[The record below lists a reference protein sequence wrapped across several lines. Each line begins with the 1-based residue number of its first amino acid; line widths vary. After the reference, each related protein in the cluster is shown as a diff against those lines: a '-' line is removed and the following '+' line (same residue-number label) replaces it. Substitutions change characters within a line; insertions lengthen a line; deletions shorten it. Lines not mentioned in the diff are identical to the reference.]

1 MKTNF
6 LLILLSLISFDLIS
20 KDYSDL
26 KASKAT
32 LTMKGGEMDV
42 WMTKKENNLWEM
54 KSIVDGGR
62 VFERKEISVFEL
74 NQKTLIP
81 LDHNIRM
88 RILFKKIKSSA
99 SFDWK
104 NLKVDYQEG
113 KDKGSIRLIDGTLGP
128 ATAQLQMRLD
138 LRNLNLGS
146 LPKKINYLV
155 YFRGEIKKRT
165 YKIEE
170 SENIKTP
177 MGEYRTIK
185 LSRQFPSENKKEQIY
200 WFAPELDFS
209 IVRILNTDKRS
220 SDLTLQSFE
229 FID

>member
-6 LLILLSLISFDLIS
+6 LLILLALLSFDLIS

-32 LTMKGGEMDV
+32 LTMNGGEMDV

>member
-6 LLILLSLISFDLIS
+6 LLILLSLLSFDLIS

-32 LTMKGGEMDV
+32 LTMNGGDMEV
-42 WMTKKENNLWEM
+42 SMTKKEGNIWEI
-54 KSIVDGGR
+54 KSFIEGGR
-62 VFERKEISVFEL
+62 IFQREEISTFEL
-74 NQKTLIP
+74 NKNTLIP
-81 LDHNIRM
+81 LTHKLRM

-138 LRNLNLGS
+138 LKNMNLNS
-146 LPKKINYLV
+146 LPKKIKYWV
-155 YFRGEIKKRT
+155 YFRGEIKQRT
-165 YKIEE
+165 YLFEGFEE
-170 SENIKTP
+170 IITP
-177 MGEYRTIK
+177 LGSFNALRLRREFLPEEER
-185 LSRQFPSENKKEQIY
+185 EQVY
-200 WFAPELDFS
+200 WFAPELDFI
-209 IVRILNTDKRS
+209 IVRILNIDGRK
-220 SDLTLQSFE
+220 SDLLLKSLE

>member
-1 MKTNF
+1 MKTK
-6 LLILLSLISFDLIS
+6 ILLLLLLTLSFNLTS
-20 KDYSDL
+20 KDFSDIRPT
-26 KASKAT
+26 KAT
-32 LTMKGGEMDV
+32 LTMDGGNMEV
-42 WMTKKENNLWEM
+42 WMIKKEGNIWEM
-54 KSIVDGGR
+54 KSHVDGGR
-62 VFERKEISVFEL
+62 MFERKEISIFEL
-74 NQKTLIP
+74 NKDDLIP
-81 LDHNIRM
+81 LENRIEM
-88 RILFKKIKSSA
+88 RILFKKIKARST
-99 SFDWK
+99 FDWLEK
-104 NLKVDYQEG
+104 KIFFEEG
-113 KDKGSIRLIDGTLGP
+113 KDKGSIALIEGTLGP
-128 ATAQLQMRLD
+128 ATIQLKMRLD

-155 YFRGEIKKRT
+155 YFRGEIKQRT

-185 LSRQFPSENKKEQIY
+185 LSRQFHGENKKEQIY

-209 IVRILNTDKRS
+209 IVRILNIDKRS